1 LNHHVT
7 PDFWQLYNSL
17 PLSTQKLAKKNYK
30 LLKRNPKH
38 PSIHFK
44 NVGKYWSARVG
55 SQYRALAV
63 CPDSDIYVWFWIGTH
78 TEYDKL
84 IK

>member
-1 LNHHVT
+1 MNHHVT
-7 PDFWQLYNSL
+7 PDFWEFYNSL
-17 PLSTQKLAKKNYK
+17 PATTQKLAKKNYK

-38 PSIHFK
+38 PSVHFK
-44 NVGKYWSARVG
+44 SVGKYWSARVG
-55 SQYRALAV
+55 SHYRALAV
-63 CPDSDIYVWFWIGTH
+63 SPNNGVYVWFWIGTH